1 MPVINDIRI
10 PGSKK
15 GLMLNEIIFSSFA
28 HVTIRM
34 YNFHKSTI
42 KIKYCSITQCNVIGV
57 VF

>member
-1 MPVINDIRI
+1 
-10 PGSKK
+10 
-15 GLMLNEIIFSSFA
+15 MLNEIIFSSFA